1 MTALKETVIDFTI
14 PWSEGSGWSLLYRK
28 TKPRRFVLTTAPQ
41 CRYCRDMYCTVLQGH
56 VLYCTAGTCTVLYC
70 RDMYWFLH
78 SMNWN
83 SWGSVLSCILG
94 TVALV
99 YLFERFEKKA
109 CYIRMSDAQ
118 IHYSYCNSTII
129 NSMFRIS
136 PSSYEV
142 IDDEAEVCRKM

>member
-1 MTALKETVIDFTI
+1 
-14 PWSEGSGWSLLYRK
+14 
-28 TKPRRFVLTTAPQ
+28 
-41 CRYCRDMYCTVLQGH
+41 MYCTVLQGH

-83 SWGSVLSCILG
+83 SWGSVLSCVLG

-99 YLFERFEKKA
+99 YLFERFEYTGEGGLTFLWA
-109 CYIRMSDAQ
+109 
-118 IHYSYCNSTII
+118 IHCLHY
-129 NSMFRIS
+129 SMFRIS

>member
-28 TKPRRFVLTTAPQ
+28 TKPRRFVLTIAAALSPQ
-41 CRYCRDMYCTVLQGH
+41 GS
-56 VLYCTAGTCTVLYC
+56 YC

-83 SWGSVLSCILG
+83 SWGSVLSCFLG

-99 YLFERFEKKA
+99 YLFDRFVMRNTGKQGI
-109 CYIRMSDAQ
+109 YILMGDAEL
-118 IHYSYCNSTII
+118 H
-129 NSMFRIS
+129 
-136 PSSYEV
+136 
-142 IDDEAEVCRKM
+142 